1 MFDNIWQW
9 IKANLLTS
17 LMGFLAFVYVVAW
30 VLNALV
36 GTKFDLPQL
45 LELAKFAL
53 GKIGID
59 SVFNTQ
65 FGSKLPKE
73 SINNG

>member
-1 MFDNIWQW
+1 MLTSIWTW

-30 VLNALV
+30 ALNALV

-65 FGSKLPKE
+65 FGSNKPKE
-73 SINNG
+73 NNPC